1 MMNQELTANEDGFLA
16 KEVTVTNQ
24 LGIHARPATRLV
36 EVANRYQADVC
47 LTLNDQTVDG
57 KSILDI
63 LTLAAGFGDTVQIKA
78 KGGDADKVL
87 EDLDKLFKDRF
98 GEKK

>member
-1 MMNQELTANEDGFLA
+1 MNEEQITNDNGFLA
-16 KEVTVTNQ
+16 KNVTVTNQ
-24 LGIHARPATRLV
+24 LGIHARPATKLV
-36 EVANRYQADVC
+36 EVASKYESDVS

-63 LTLAAGFGDTVQIKA
+63 LTLAAGFGDTLEIKA
-78 KGGDADKVL
+78 KGDDAEKVL
-87 EDLDKLFKDRF
+87 EDLDKLFQERF